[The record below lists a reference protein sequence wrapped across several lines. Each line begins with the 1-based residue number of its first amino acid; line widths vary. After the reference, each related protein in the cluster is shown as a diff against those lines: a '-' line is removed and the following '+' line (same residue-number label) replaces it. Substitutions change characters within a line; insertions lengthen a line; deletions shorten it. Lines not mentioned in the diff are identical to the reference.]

1 MCCSALPRI
10 KALCER
16 CHVTGVVSIYVATGQ
31 TADVSLSRTER
42 RKDLLMA
49 VMALFAKWEGVWKM
63 AQ

>member
-1 MCCSALPRI
+1 M
-10 KALCER
+10 ALCER
-16 CHVTGVVSIYVATGQ
+16 CHVARVASIYVATGQ